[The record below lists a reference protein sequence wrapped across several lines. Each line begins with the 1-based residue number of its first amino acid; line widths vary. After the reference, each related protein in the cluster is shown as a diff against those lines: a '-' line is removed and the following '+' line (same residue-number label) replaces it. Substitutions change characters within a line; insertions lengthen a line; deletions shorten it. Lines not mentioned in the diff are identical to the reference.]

1 MFDLGNIKFD
11 LPLSNQTIIKV
22 IGVGGGGG
30 NAVNHMFR
38 QGIRDVEFVVCNTD
52 AQALTYSP
60 IPNKVQLGASLTEG
74 LGAGANPEQGRS
86 AALESEEDI
95 KALFTPNIK
104 MVFITAG
111 MGGGTG
117 TGAAPVIARIAKEA
131 GVLTVAIVTAPFSF
145 EGRIKIQNAYKGID
159 ELKEYCDTVLLIS
172 NDKLLDIFGDLP
184 KSKAFAEADNILTN
198 AAKSIAEIITV
209 PGYVNVDFEDVKKVM
224 KNAGQAVIGSAT
236 ASGETRARKVIEAA
250 LNSPLLN
257 NRDIRGAKKIL
268 VAMFYSKEAEM
279 TMGETREIMKYIE
292 EKTGILVDE
301 LIHGDIIDDALGQ
314 HIRVTIIATGFD
326 ATEDNSVKS
335 ILNSSV
341 AQPVSQPVVKE
352 NVIVQLPVV
361 QPPVPVVPTIN
372 QPVEFS
378 MEDKS
383 QTGGPATTVIEST
396 PLEDKPNTPV
406 SNPSEEVELF
416 LKRKKLGDLKDQ
428 LRQMSSSFTLE
439 DIRDKTE
446 TPAYLRKGVS
456 LNEPPVD
463 PSITRHNLDD

>member
-1 MFDLGNIKFD
+1 MFDLGNVKFD
-11 LPLSNQTIIKV
+11 LPINNQSIIKV

-52 AQALTYSP
+52 AQALASSP
-60 IPNKVQLGASLTEG
+60 VPHKVQLGASLTEG

-117 TGAAPVIARIAKEA
+117 TGAAPVIARIAKEM

-145 EGRIKIQNAYKGID
+145 EGRIKLQNAYKGID
-159 ELKEYCDTVLLIS
+159 ELKQHCDTVLLIL
-172 NDKLLDIFGDLP
+172 NDKLLEIFGDLK
-184 KSKAFAEADNILTN
+184 KSVAFAEADNILTN

-224 KNAGQAVIGSAT
+224 KNAGQAVIGSAI

-257 NRDIRGAKKIL
+257 SRDIRGAKKIL
-268 VAMFYSKEAEM
+268 VTMFYSQEAEM
-279 TMGETREIMKYIE
+279 TMGETKEIMAYIE

-301 LIHGDIIDDALGQ
+301 LIHGDIIDNSLAQ
-314 HIRVTIIATGFD
+314 NIRVTIIATGFD
-326 ATEDNSVKS
+326 APDQPAVVNERPMAKPVTLEIETPDAVIPASAP
-335 ILNSSV
+335 LEV
-341 AQPVSQPVVKE
+341 AMTDGPASTVDEIEAPAAIEEKK
-352 NVIVQLPVV
+352 
-361 QPPVPVVPTIN
+361 
-372 QPVEFS
+372 PVE
-378 MEDKS
+378 
-383 QTGGPATTVIEST
+383 Q
-396 PLEDKPNTPV
+396 
-406 SNPSEEVELF
+406 PSEEVEVF
-416 LKRKKLGDLKDQ
+416 LRRRKLNERPGASAKAEAMTPEFIRDRTEVPAYVRKQVALTEPPATTDIIRHYLKD
-428 LRQMSSSFTLE
+428 
-439 DIRDKTE
+439 
-446 TPAYLRKGVS
+446 
-456 LNEPPVD
+456 
-463 PSITRHNLDD
+463 

>member
-1 MFDLGNIKFD
+1 MFNIGNVKFD
-11 LPLSNQTIIKV
+11 LPINNQSIIKV

-52 AQALTYSP
+52 AQALTSSP
-60 IPNKVQLGASLTEG
+60 VPYKIQLGASLTEG
-74 LGAGANPEQGRS
+74 LGAGANPDQGRA

-95 KALFTPNIK
+95 KALFTPNVK

-117 TGAAPVIARIAKEA
+117 TGAAPVISRIAKEM

-145 EGRIKIQNAYKGID
+145 EGRIKIQNAFKGID
-159 ELKEYCDTVLLIS
+159 ELKQYCDTVLLIS
-172 NDKLLDIFGDLP
+172 NDKLLEIFGDLP

-236 ASGETRARKVIEAA
+236 AQGESRARKVIEAA

-257 NRDIRGAKKIL
+257 SRDIRGAKKIL
-268 VAMFYSKEAEM
+268 VTMFYSQEAEM
-279 TMGETREIMKYIE
+279 TMGETKEIMKYIE

-301 LIHGDIIDDALGQ
+301 LIHGDIIDDSLGQ

-326 ATEDNSVKS
+326 APENTAVKAIIES
-335 ILNSSV
+335 EPVQPVKVEVI
-341 AQPVSQPVVKE
+341 PVSQPEVVV
-352 NVIVQLPVV
+352 NVPAGQVNKPLPF
-361 QPPVPVVPTIN
+361 
-372 QPVEFS
+372 EFS
-378 MEDKS
+378 LEDKS
-383 QTGGPATTVIEST
+383 TVGGP
-396 PLEDKPNTPV
+396 TPV
-406 SNPSEEVELF
+406 VLESSSVVEEKPIAPISQPSEEVELF
-416 LKRKKLGDLKDQ
+416 LQRKKLGERKD
-428 LRQMSSSFTLE
+428 LRQLNSTLTLE
-439 DIRDKTE
+439 DIREKTE
-446 TPAYLRKGVS
+446 TPAYVRRGIHIF
-456 LNEPPVD
+456 EPPSE
-463 PSITRHNLDD
+463 PNITKHNLDD

>member
-1 MFDLGNIKFD
+1 MFNLGNIKFD
-11 LPLSNQTIIKV
+11 LPLNNQSIIKV

-52 AQALTYSP
+52 AQALASSP
-60 IPNKVQLGASLTEG
+60 IPHKVQLGASLTEG
-74 LGAGANPEQGRS
+74 LGAGANPDQGRA

-95 KALFTPNIK
+95 KDLFTPNIK

-159 ELKEYCDTVLLIS
+159 ELKQYCDTVLLIS

-268 VAMFYSKEAEM
+268 VAMFYSQEAEM

-301 LIHGDIIDDALGQ
+301 LIHGDIIDDALGS

-326 ATEDNSVKS
+326 ATEDNALKS
-335 ILNSSV
+335 IIESHTSIKT
-341 AQPVSQPVVKE
+341 PVVS
-352 NVIVQLPVV
+352 IPVQQTTPVTF
-361 QPPVPVVPTIN
+361 QEKPQN
-372 QPVEFS
+372 QPLEFS

-383 QTGGPATTVIEST
+383 QAGGPTPVVLETTPVEEKQ
-396 PLEDKPNTPV
+396 PTPV
-406 SNPSEEVELF
+406 SQPSDDVEQF
-416 LKRKKLGDLKDQ
+416 LQRKKLGDLKDQ
-428 LRQMSSSFTLE
+428 LRNLSSHLTPE
-439 DIRDKTE
+439 DIREKTE
-446 TPAYLRKGVS
+446 TPAYVRRGIHIT
-456 LNEPPVD
+456 EPPAE
-463 PSITRHNLDD
+463 PGITRHNLDD

>member
-1 MFDLGNIKFD
+1 MFDFGNIKFD
-11 LPLSNQTIIKV
+11 LPINNQSIIKV

-52 AQALTYSP
+52 AQALTSSP
-60 IPNKVQLGASLTEG
+60 VPHKVQLGASLTEG
-74 LGAGANPEQGRS
+74 LGAGANPDQGRA

-95 KALFTPNIK
+95 KALFTPNVK

-117 TGAAPVIARIAKEA
+117 TGAAPVIARIAKEMS
-131 GVLTVAIVTAPFSF
+131 VLTVAIVTAPFSF

-159 ELKEYCDTVLLIS
+159 ELKQHCDTVLLIL

-224 KNAGQAVIGSAT
+224 KNAGQAVIGSAM
-236 ASGETRARKVIEAA
+236 AHGETRARKVIEAA

-257 NRDIRGAKKIL
+257 SRDIRGAKKIL
-268 VAMFYSKEAEM
+268 VTMFYSQEAEM
-279 TMGETREIMKYIE
+279 TMGETKEIMKYIE

-301 LIHGDIIDDALGQ
+301 LIHGDIIDNALGQ

-326 ATEDNSVKS
+326 VIEDSHVKAIIES
-335 ILNSSV
+335 ERPLT
-341 AQPVSQPVVKE
+341 PVSQPPNNTSEQPKT
-352 NVIVQLPVV
+352 PVL
-361 QPPVPVVPTIN
+361 
-372 QPVEFS
+372 EFS
-378 MEDKS
+378 FEDKS
-383 QTGGPATTVIEST
+383 VAGGPTPAVMEST
-396 PLEDKPNTPV
+396 PVPEEQPQTPV
-406 SNPSEEVELF
+406 SQPWEDVEVF
-416 LKRKKLGDLKDQ
+416 LRRRKLGDLKDQ
-428 LRQMSSSFTLE
+428 LRQMSNSLSPE
-439 DIRDKTE
+439 EIREKTE
-446 TPAYLRKGVS
+446 TPAYVRRGIRIT
-456 LNEPPVD
+456 EPPIE
-463 PSITRHNLDD
+463 PNINRHNLDD